1 MILPAVVLVPISL
14 GIGYLHYR
22 EMVTPIPEFESLRPI
37 PADGMR
43 YQMARPR
50 GPSGDVGFEFTD
62 QGGTRYQTGYM
73 AAEQARAIKDAL
85 DLGGVV
91 LFVGRWKSAI
101 PSNSIFSVYHMTSGD
116 RVLIDYKTMAAN
128 KEKEQEGAVPVVVA
142 SFLLIVG
149 IVIFVSWKQYKR
161 LLGAS

>member
-1 MILPAVVLVPISL
+1 
-14 GIGYLHYR
+14 
-22 EMVTPIPEFESLRPI
+22 
-37 PADGMR
+37 
-43 YQMARPR
+43 MARSR
-50 GPSGDVGFEFTD
+50 GLGSDVGFEFTD
-62 QGGTRYQTGYM
+62 QGGTRYQTDYM
-73 AAEQARAIKDAL
+73 AAEQARAVKDAL

-91 LFVGRWKSAI
+91 LFVGRWKSAF
-101 PSNSIFSVYHMTSGD
+101 PSNSIFTVYHMTRGD

-128 KEKEQEGAVPVVVA
+128 KKKEQEGAVPVVVV